1 MAHHN
6 HHYPSRIRLHAA
18 HSDLRANARLECA
31 QLARSDYLKQLAPA
45 IMDRRGNGLRA
56 RGHAIEALCMD
67 KCGLYDCGGGLRGNK
82 TKKAPPSP
90 LFRLLCPWV
99 FFFLIIRL
107 ERVF

>member
-67 KCGLYDCGGGLRGNK
+67 KCGLYDCGGYWRATTGNTPAHADYSVGAANGLV
-82 TKKAPPSP
+82 
-90 LFRLLCPWV
+90 L
-99 FFFLIIRL
+99 
-107 ERVF
+107 